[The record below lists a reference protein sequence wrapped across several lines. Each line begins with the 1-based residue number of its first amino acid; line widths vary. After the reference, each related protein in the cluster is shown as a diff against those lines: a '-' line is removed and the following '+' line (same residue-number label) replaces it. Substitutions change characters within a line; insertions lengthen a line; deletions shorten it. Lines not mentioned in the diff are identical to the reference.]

1 MFEYIELLKHDTN
14 NLSDIV
20 YRKKI
25 IKGKIIYV
33 IFNEPLTSG
42 NSISNYIF
50 ESLFKLRRISTHNI
64 LKNIENN
71 IYNFKVSKINSYEDM
86 CYYLHNGFT
95 IILIENEPDILVL
108 ETRSPD
114 KRGISI
120 PSTENTLRG
129 SKDSFIEDYQTNMGM
144 IKKRIRNNNL
154 WVKDLTLGSISKT
167 KVGLIYLNGICNDKT
182 INDIYKK
189 LNESNIQ
196 SVLNS
201 GVIKSLLENN
211 GIMPTIMSTE
221 RPDKVARALLEG
233 KVCILCDNDP
243 YVLILPITLID
254 FFKTTEDYFGKS
266 LNTTFTRMLRF
277 LGFIISIFT
286 PALYIA
292 LITYN
297 QEMLP
302 KEFLI
307 NFAIQRS
314 TVPFPAFF
322 EAFIMMISFEILR
335 ESDLRT
341 SGFAGSS
348 LSIVGALIL
357 GDAAVAAGI
366 VSPIMIIVI
375 ALTAITSLSFNEYDL
390 INSIRWY
397 RILFML
403 AASFLGIIG
412 IVLALLFF
420 IINLANTNTYDLSYL
435 SPFAPINTKKL
446 KDSIVRIN
454 RGES

>member
-1 MFEYIELLKHDTN
+1 
-14 NLSDIV
+14 
-20 YRKKI
+20 
-25 IKGKIIYV
+25 
-33 IFNEPLTSG
+33 
-42 NSISNYIF
+42 
-50 ESLFKLRRISTHNI
+50 
-64 LKNIENN
+64 
-71 IYNFKVSKINSYEDM
+71 
-86 CYYLHNGFT
+86 
-95 IILIENEPDILVL
+95 
-108 ETRSPD
+108 
-114 KRGISI
+114 
-120 PSTENTLRG
+120 
-129 SKDSFIEDYQTNMGM
+129 
-144 IKKRIRNNNL
+144 
-154 WVKDLTLGSISKT
+154 
-167 KVGLIYLNGICNDKT
+167 
-182 INDIYKK
+182 
-189 LNESNIQ
+189 
-196 SVLNS
+196 
-201 GVIKSLLENN
+201 
-211 GIMPTIMSTE
+211 
-221 RPDKVARALLEG
+221 
-233 KVCILCDNDP
+233 
-243 YVLILPITLID
+243 
-254 FFKTTEDYFGKS
+254 
-266 LNTTFTRMLRF
+266 MLRF